1 MSVVLGVLSLA
12 AVPAAILASRF
23 VPSVELLES
32 LYVAVPAGIV
42 LGLLAMLLA
51 RRARRTFELRLG
63 RSRGGRSARV
73 GRWLALAGMY
83 VAFAG
88 AVALG
93 TYAVL
98 RGYS

>member
-1 MSVVLGVLSLA
+1 MLGVLSLA
-12 AVPAAILASRF
+12 AVPAAIAASRF
-23 VPSVELLES
+23 VPSVELLGS
-32 LYVAVPAGIV
+32 LYVAVPAALV
-42 LGLLAMLLA
+42 LGLLALLAA
-51 RRARRTFELRLG
+51 RRARRTLELRLG
-63 RSRGGRSARV
+63 RSRGGRGARV

-83 VAFAG
+83 VGLAG

>member
-1 MSVVLGVLSLA
+1 VLGVLSLA

-32 LYVAVPAGIV
+32 LYVAVPAGLV
-42 LGLLAMLLA
+42 LGLLALLLA
-51 RRARRTFELRLG
+51 RRGRRTHELRLG
-63 RSRGGRSARV
+63 RSRGGRSARA

-93 TYAVL
+93 TYAAL